1 MFKKILKYISFFFL
15 QALIFYTIIDF
26 IILPVIANN
35 KKELYLEDVRGLDIK
50 EAVNQ
55 LDLFEIDIYNEKFTK
70 GMIPGRV
77 IDMSPKPFSYIK
89 EGKVIK
95 LSVVSNPENYI
106 VENYINKSFR
116 DINLLLDRKSVS
128 IDTLIYEF
136 SNNIKKGH
144 IIDQYPKALDTLNHD
159 QKITLIISQGNH
171 PNYYLVPN
179 LINLSLDKAN
189 KRISKSGLILGKI
202 KYEYNENYLNNTVLE
217 QSHPANKRLSFPGE
231 IDLILS
237 TDKRSK
243 NWKE

>member
-1 MFKKILKYISFFFL
+1 MLKKIFNYISFFLL
-15 QALIFYTIIDF
+15 QAFIFYIIIDF
-26 IILPVIANN
+26 IILPVLANN

-50 EAVNQ
+50 DAMRQ
-55 LDLFEIDIYNEKFTK
+55 LDVFEIDIYNEKFTT
-70 GMIPGRV
+70 GMLPGSV

-95 LSVVSNPENYI
+95 LSVVSNPESYI

-144 IIDQYPKALDTLNHD
+144 IIDQYPKTSDTLRHD

-179 LINLSLDKAN
+179 LINLSLDKAK

-202 KYEYNENYLNNTVLE
+202 KYEFDENYLNNTVLE
-217 QSHPANKRLSFPGE
+217 QGHPANKRLSFPAE

-237 TDKRSK
+237 TDKGRK
-243 NWKE
+243 KWKE

>member
-1 MFKKILKYISFFFL
+1 MLKKIFNYISFFLL
-15 QALIFYTIIDF
+15 QAFIFYIIIDF
-26 IILPVIANN
+26 IILPVLANN

-50 EAVNQ
+50 DAMRQ
-55 LDLFEIDIYNEKFTK
+55 LDVFEIDIYNEKFTT
-70 GMIPGRV
+70 GMLPGSV

-95 LSVVSNPENYI
+95 LSVVSNPESYI

-116 DINLLLDRKSVS
+116 DINLLLDRQSVS

-144 IIDQYPKALDTLNHD
+144 IIDQYPKTSDTLRHD

-179 LINLSLDKAN
+179 LINLSLDKAK

-202 KYEYNENYLNNTVLE
+202 KYEFDENYLNNTVLE
-217 QSHPANKRLSFPGE
+217 QGHPANKRLSFPAE

-237 TDKRSK
+237 TDKGRK
-243 NWKE
+243 K

>member
-1 MFKKILKYISFFFL
+1 MLKKIFNYISFFLL
-15 QALIFYTIIDF
+15 QAFIFYIIIDF
-26 IILPVIANN
+26 IILPVLANN
-35 KKELYLEDVRGLDIK
+35 KKELYLEDVRGLDVK
-50 EAVNQ
+50 DAMRQ
-55 LDLFEIDIYNEKFTK
+55 LDVFEIDIYNEKFTT
-70 GMIPGRV
+70 GMLPGTV

-95 LSVVSNPENYI
+95 LSVVSNPESYI

-144 IIDQYPKALDTLNHD
+144 IIDQYPKKSDTLLHD

-179 LINLSLDKAN
+179 LINLSLDKAK

-202 KYEYNENYLNNTVLE
+202 KYEFDENYLNNTVLE
-217 QSHPANKRLSFPGE
+217 QGHPANKRLSFPAE

-237 TDKRSK
+237 TDKGRK
-243 NWKE
+243 KWKE

>member
-1 MFKKILKYISFFFL
+1 MLKKIFSYISFFLL
-15 QALIFYTIIDF
+15 QAFIFYIIIDF
-26 IILPVIANN
+26 IILPVLANN

-50 EAVNQ
+50 DAMRQ
-55 LDLFEIDIYNEKFTK
+55 LDVFEIDIYNEKFTT
-70 GMIPGRV
+70 GMLPGSV

-95 LSVVSNPENYI
+95 LSVVSNPESYI

-144 IIDQYPKALDTLNHD
+144 IIDQYPKTSDTLRHD

-179 LINLSLDKAN
+179 LINLSLDKAK

-202 KYEYNENYLNNTVLE
+202 KYEFDENYLNNTVLE
-217 QSHPANKRLSFPGE
+217 QGHPANKRLSFPAE

-237 TDKRSK
+237 TDKGRK
-243 NWKE
+243 KWKE